1 MVRLSDLREPV
12 HLFTKFEMFNI
23 AHEQAE
29 SAKKALNAIDADTFL
44 NTPIDDLV
52 TPLYEKYRLEV
63 PELLRDQA
71 HMEEPRETTLTVNDF
86 GRVIHPTGTL
96 LTLVVPFQGD
106 AGMFWVKPSTFDY
119 APPNAN
125 LNNNTIVLRISGQN
139 LTSEHVNRL
148 FNSALDDIEKYLGWQ
163 RNDVQRFNDELKAQL
178 RRATENRKQK
188 LLADRRLV
196 AGLVFPMKSRPNA
209 SKTYA
214 VPEIRKKIVPEI
226 PKTTA
231 PFEPEPTLSEEHYRH
246 ILDVCESMT
255 LVMERSPTAF
265 EHMDEEAIR
274 THYLVALNAQ
284 FEGAATGETF
294 NYEGKTDILIRVN
307 GKNIFIAECKFW
319 RGEKGFVETVDQLLG
334 YLSWRDT
341 KAAIIILNRNRGLSN
356 VLSKIK
362 EAMEKHPHKKRGPT
376 IESDTRFRYVF
387 GNPGDHN
394 REIILTVMVF
404 DVPTP

>member
-1 MVRLSDLREPV
+1 MVRLSDLQQPV
-12 HLFTKFEMFNI
+12 HLFTKFEMLNMTSQ
-23 AHEQAE
+23 QAE

-52 TPLYEKYRLEV
+52 APLYETYRLEV
-63 PELLRDQA
+63 PELLRNQA
-71 HMEEPRETTLTVNDF
+71 HMEEPRETTLTINDF

-96 LTLVVPFQGD
+96 LTLIVPFQGD

-139 LTSEHVNRL
+139 LNPEQVNRS
-148 FNSALDDIEKYLGWQ
+148 FNSALDEIEKYLGWQ
-163 RNDVQRFNDELKAQL
+163 LNDVQRFNGELKAQL
-178 RRATENRKQK
+178 RRATENRKEK
-188 LLADRRLV
+188 LLADRKLV
-196 AGLVFPMKSRPNA
+196 AELAFPMKSRANA
-209 SKTYA
+209 SKTYVA
-214 VPEIRKKIVPEI
+214 PEVRKKIVPVI

-231 PFEPEPTLSEEHYRH
+231 PFEPEPTLSEEHYQH

-255 LVMERSPTAF
+255 LVMEQSPTAF

-294 NYEGKTDILIRVN
+294 NYQGKTDILIRVN

-319 RGEKGFVETVDQLLG
+319 RGEKAFVETVDQLLV
-334 YLSWRDT
+334 T
-341 KAAIIILNRNRGLSN
+341 
-356 VLSKIK
+356 
-362 EAMEKHPHKKRGPT
+362 
-376 IESDTRFRYVF
+376 
-387 GNPGDHN
+387 
-394 REIILTVMVF
+394 
-404 DVPTP
+404 

>member
-1 MVRLSDLREPV
+1 M
-12 HLFTKFEMFNI
+12 KFDMSNMTSQ
-23 AHEQAE
+23 QAE
-29 SAKKALNAIDADTFL
+29 SAKNALNAIDADTFL

-52 TPLYEKYRLEV
+52 APLYEKFRLEV

-71 HMEEPRETTLTVNDF
+71 HMEEPRETTLTISDF
-86 GRVIHPTGTL
+86 GRIIRPKGTL
-96 LTLVVPFQGD
+96 LTLIVPFQGD

-125 LNNNTIVLRISGQN
+125 LANNTIVLRISGQN
-139 LTSEHVNRL
+139 LNPEQVNQS
-148 FNSALDDIEKYLGWQ
+148 FKSALDQIEKYLGWQ
-163 RNDVQRFNDELKAQL
+163 RKDVQRFNGELEAQL
-178 RRATENRKQK
+178 RQATQNRKER

-196 AGLVFPMKSRPNA
+196 AGLAFPMKSRANP
-209 SKTYA
+209 SRTYVA
-214 VPEIRKKIVPEI
+214 PEIRKKIVPVI

-231 PFEPEPTLSEEHYRH
+231 PFEPEPTLSEEHYQH
-246 ILDVCESMT
+246 ILGICHSMT
-255 LVMERSPTAF
+255 LVMEQSPTAF

-294 NYEGKTDILIRVN
+294 NYQGKTDILIRVS
-307 GKNIFIAECKFW
+307 GRNIFIAECKIW
-319 RGEKGFVETVDQLLG
+319 HGEKAFVETVDQLLG

-341 KAAIIILNRNRGLSN
+341 KAAIIIFNRNRDLSN

-362 EAMEKHPHKKRGPT
+362 EAVEKHPHKKRGPT

-387 GNPGDHN
+387 GNPGDRN

-404 DVPTP
+404 DVPYTPKPKPPVEGN